1 MRPYVIV
8 NVAATVDGK
17 IDTFER
23 RGASISTDFDRQRVD
38 RLRAESDAI
47 MVGGRTLLAEDP
59 RLTVRS
65 AKLRAERLSRGEPEN
80 PAKVSVVSHD
90 WPRSDSRF
98 LNSGPARVVLFAPAT
113 LIEAERAS
121 LAARGVEVIT
131 LGQVRVDLLA
141 AFDTLVQLGMR
152 RLLVEG
158 GGSLNF
164 ELLELGLVDEVQVYV
179 APLIFGGASAPT
191 LADGAGFVRDCALSL
206 SRAEVESWEDGGVLL
221 RYMVEPR

>member
-1 MRPYVIV
+1 VIV

-23 RGASISTDFDRQRVD
+23 RGAPISTDLDRQRVD

-47 MVGGRTLLAEDP
+47 MVGGHTLLAEDP

-65 AKLRAERLSRGEPEN
+65 PKLRAERLGRGEPEN

-98 LNSGPARVVLFAPAT
+98 LTSGPARVVLFAPMT
-113 LIEAERAS
+113 LDDVDRAS

-131 LGQVRVDLLA
+131 LGQARVDLLA

-164 ELLELGLVDEVQVYV
+164 ELFELGLVDEVQIYV
-179 APLIFGGASAPT
+179 APLIFGGASSPT
-191 LADGAGFVRDCALSL
+191 LADGGGFVRDCALSL
-206 SRAEVESWEDGGVLL
+206 GRAEVESWEDGGVVL